1 LTAMSFQGNLKN
13 RRNPLLA
20 SVDSIQRS
28 VILFSFISLIVHGL
42 LFVGLIFFQDFSMPK
57 PLPSVIQIDLVSFAP
72 EPLLAEPAKSVEDT
86 KDEGIPVKA
95 EPIKKTTRKIPSIK
109 PEISLKTKPKN
120 LKDLKA
126 KQQKKKKVL
135 EKKKE
140 KKPIEKEKP
149 KQIQD
154 PDKTLEKARQ
164 EIEKKVEKQS
174 QDKIEQ
180 ALSRL
185 QKKVREQGGAKTG
198 TAKGTYAGAG
208 KKGYKPIDLYNLV
221 IGSTIE
227 QNWVFNDILARM
239 DQRLEVIILIKVLKS
254 GEIRDII
261 YETRSGNR
269 YLDESAKKAVMKA
282 NPLPALPAGMRSYDF
297 GLVFTPKGLK

>member
-1 LTAMSFQGNLKN
+1 M
-13 RRNPLLA
+13 
-20 SVDSIQRS
+20 
-28 VILFSFISLIVHGL
+28 
-42 LFVGLIFFQDFSMPK
+42 GLIFLQDFSIPK

-95 EPIKKTTRKIPSIK
+95 EPIKKPTRKIPSIK

-120 LKDLKA
+120 LKDLMA
-126 KQQKKKKVL
+126 KQEKKKKGL
-135 EKKKE
+135 EKKKD
-140 KKPIEKEKP
+140 KKPVEKETH
-149 KQIQD
+149 KQTETS
-154 PDKTLEKARQ
+154 DKALEKARQ
-164 EIEKKVEKQS
+164 ELEKKVEKQS

-185 QKKVREQGGAKTG
+185 QKKVREQGGAKSG
-198 TAKGTYAGAG
+198 TAKGTYSGAG
-208 KKGYKPIDLYNLV
+208 KKGYKPIDLYHLV

-261 YETRSGNR
+261 YETRSGNKIINFPGR
-269 YLDESAKKAVMKA
+269 KVAGK
-282 NPLPALPAGMRSYDF
+282 NNLPGKFQYRRN
-297 GLVFTPKGLK
+297 